1 MAVILG
7 GRGPRADCGLQV
19 KSVVDKHSGDPVM
32 TVHAFV
38 ASGAKAPHVIV
49 QTQSHRVDP
58 STILTAPAPA
68 TAVGTGSTD
77 SGAGGGSK
85 PFTFNMVPVTG
96 GDGAN

>member
-1 MAVILG
+1 M
-7 GRGPRADCGLQV
+7 RADSGLQV
-19 KSVVDKHSGDPVM
+19 KSVVDKHSGNPVM

-38 ASGAKAPHVIV
+38 ASGAEAPHVIV
-49 QTQSHRVDP
+49 EAHSHLVEP
-58 STILTAPAPA
+58 STILAAPAPA